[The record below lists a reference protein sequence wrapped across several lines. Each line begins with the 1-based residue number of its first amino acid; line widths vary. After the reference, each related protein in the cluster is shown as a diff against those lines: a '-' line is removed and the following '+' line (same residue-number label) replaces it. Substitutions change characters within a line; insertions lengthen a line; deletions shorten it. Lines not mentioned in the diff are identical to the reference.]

1 MNSDKIDI
9 NECEFGL
16 WDDEIHYEDVQ
27 KHDEFDYE
35 YKTDSPKEPPG
46 SEIFNESDKKWNY
59 DDDDDEYRKVR

>member
-9 NECEFGL
+9 NESEFGL

-35 YKTDSPKEPPG
+35 YRTDFPNEPPG
-46 SEIFNESDKKWNY
+46 SEIFNKSDKKWNF

>member
-35 YKTDSPKEPPG
+35 HKTDFPNEPPG
-46 SEIFNESDKKWNY
+46 SEIFNESDKKWDY
-59 DDDDDEYRKVR
+59 DVEYSKVR

>member
-27 KHDEFDYE
+27 KNDEFDYE
-35 YKTDSPKEPPG
+35 YRTDFPNEPPG

>member
-35 YKTDSPKEPPG
+35 YKTDFPTKDPFFKVLVLLE
-46 SEIFNESDKKWNY
+46 Y
-59 DDDDDEYRKVR
+59 DIILTQLQRLKN

>member
-35 YKTDSPKEPPG
+35 YKIDFPKEPPG
-46 SEIFNESDKKWNY
+46 SEIFNESDKKWNH
-59 DDDDDEYRKVR
+59 DDDNDEYRKVR